1 MTKKTIAAII
11 LAAGKGTRMKSATPK
26 VLHPLAGKPMVAHVL
41 DSVASLSPTK
51 TVVVVGPGMDDVIAA
66 VSPNPTATQEKQL
79 GTASAVQS
87 TKEFVQGFGADTVL
101 VLYGDTPLI
110 KTETLSAML
119 QARAEGAALV
129 VLGFTPAE
137 PGSYGRLKLN
147 ADGGLEAIVE
157 VQDASEAE
165 RAIGLCNS
173 GVMAVDGAYL
183 FDLIEKVGNNNAKG
197 EFYLTDIV
205 ALARARKLACAV
217 VEAPAAEL
225 MGVDSRAAL
234 AQAEA
239 VWQVQRRTQAMD
251 EGATLLDPAS
261 VWFSHDTVLG
271 ADVTLGPN
279 IFFGPGVSVADNVEV
294 RAFSHLEGVRVEEG
308 AIVGPFARLRP
319 GAVVGKDAYV
329 GNFVE
334 IKNAVL
340 GEGAKASHLSYI
352 GDAMVGDKANIGAGT
367 ITCNYDGYSKHKTII
382 GKTAFIGS
390 NTCLVA
396 PVTVGDGAVV
406 GAGSTVV
413 SDVGADALAIARG
426 KQINLPG
433 RAAALREKLSAV
445 KKSQRDE
452 KD

>member
-11 LAAGKGTRMKSATPK
+11 LAACKGTRMKSATPK

-66 VSPNPTATQEKQL
+66 VSPNPTVTQEKQL

-225 MGVDSRAAL
+225 MG
-234 AQAEA
+234 
-239 VWQVQRRTQAMD
+239 W
-251 EGATLLDPAS
+251 
-261 VWFSHDTVLG
+261 
-271 ADVTLGPN
+271 
-279 IFFGPGVSVADNVEV
+279 I
-294 RAFSHLEGVRVEEG
+294 
-308 AIVGPFARLRP
+308 
-319 GAVVGKDAYV
+319 
-329 GNFVE
+329 
-334 IKNAVL
+334 AVL
-340 GEGAKASHLSYI
+340 LWLRRKRCGRCNGEHRQWMRGRPCLILLAYGSA
-352 GDAMVGDKANIGAGT
+352 T
-367 ITCNYDGYSKHKTII
+367 IRYSGQT
-382 GKTAFIGS
+382 
-390 NTCLVA
+390 
-396 PVTVGDGAVV
+396 
-406 GAGSTVV
+406 
-413 SDVGADALAIARG
+413 
-426 KQINLPG
+426 
-433 RAAALREKLSAV
+433 
-445 KKSQRDE
+445 
-452 KD
+452 

>member
-87 TKEFVQGFGADTVL
+87 TKEFVQGVGVDTVL

-110 KTETLSAML
+110 KAETLSAML
-119 QARAEGAALV
+119 QARTEGATLV

-157 VQDASEAE
+157 MQDASEAE

-319 GAVVGKDAYV
+319 GAVIGKEAFV

-340 GEGAKASHLSYI
+340 GDGAKASHLSYI

-367 ITCNYDGYSKHKTII
+367 ITCNYDGYSKHQTII

-396 PVTVGDGAVV
+396 PVSVGDGAVV

>member
-1 MTKKTIAAII
+1 MSKQMIAVIV
-11 LAAGKGTRMKSATPK
+11 LAAGKGTRMKSAMPK
-26 VLHPLAGKPMVAHVL
+26 VLHPLAGKPMISHVL
-41 DSVASLSPTK
+41 DTVAPLNPAE
-51 TVVVVGPGMDDVIAA
+51 TVVVVGPGMSDVVTA
-66 VSPNPTATQEKQL
+66 VSPNPTVTQGKRL
-79 GTASAVQS
+79 GTADAVKS
-87 TKEFVQGFGADTVL
+87 TRESIEGVAADTIFI
-101 VLYGDTPLI
+101 LYGDTPLI

-129 VLGFTPAE
+129 VLGFTPDD
-137 PGSYGRLKLN
+137 PGAYGRLKLN
-147 ADGGLEAIVE
+147 ATGGLDAIVE
-157 VQDASEAE
+157 ARDASEAE

-183 FDLIEKVGNNNAKG
+183 FDLIDQVGNDNAKG

-205 ALARARKLACAV
+205 ALARARDLACAV
-217 VEAPAAEL
+217 VEAPVAEL
-225 MGVDSRAAL
+225 MGVDSRSAL

-239 VWQVQRRTQAMD
+239 AWQAQRRLQAMD
-251 EGATLLDPAS
+251 EGATLLDPDS
-261 VWFSHDTVLG
+261 VWFSHDTVIG
-271 ADVTLGPN
+271 KDVILGPS
-279 IFFGPGVSVADNVEV
+279 IFCGPGVSVADNVEI
-294 RAFSHLEGVRVEEG
+294 RAFSHLEGVRIEEG

-319 GAVVGKDAYV
+319 GAVIGKDAFV

-352 GDAMVGDKANIGAGT
+352 GDAMVGAKANIGAGT

-382 GKTAFIGS
+382 GKAAFIGS
-390 NTCLVA
+390 NTALVA

-406 GAGSTVV
+406 AAGSTVV

-426 KQINLPG
+426 KQMNLPG
-433 RAAALREKLSAV
+433 RAKALREKLSAA
-445 KKSQRDE
+445 KKIQQDK

>member
-396 PVTVGDGAVV
+396 PVSVGDGAVV

-426 KQINLPG
+426 KQMNLPG
-433 RAAALREKLSAV
+433 RAAALREKLSAA